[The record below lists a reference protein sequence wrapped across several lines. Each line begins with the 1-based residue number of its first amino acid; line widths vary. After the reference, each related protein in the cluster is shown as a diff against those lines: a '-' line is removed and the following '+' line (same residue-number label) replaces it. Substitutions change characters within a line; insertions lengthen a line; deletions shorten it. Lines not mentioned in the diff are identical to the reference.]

1 MPIDDGF
8 VDHKLLYDSCDG
20 YVKRFLREKY
30 RLGDLLPSCFGD
42 ENILELC
49 NRCPYFKVLSAYNEE
64 KSQK

>member
-8 VDHKLLYDSCDG
+8 VDHKLLYDSCEG
-20 YVKRFLREKY
+20 YVKHYFHEKY
-30 RLGDLLPSCFGD
+30 YFGTPLPSCFGD